1 MSRRI
6 LLHVGSPK
14 TGTTFLQ
21 QVIWSQRALA
31 REQGL
36 LLPSDSFSDHYLAS
50 LDVRGL
56 SHRPEHPAR
65 AVGMWQ
71 RLAAEAADW
80 PGDVLISHEL
90 FAAATDEQCKRA
102 IVALGDSAEVHVVVT
117 ARDLVRQIPAEWQEH
132 LKHRAVKGFSRFV
145 DDIRTDTSGSSW
157 FWRVQDPTG
166 VVSRW
171 GASLP
176 ASQVHVVTV
185 PQPGADPTLL
195 WTRFATLVGLEPA
208 AFKLTGFRSNPS
220 LHVEQ
225 AELLLRVNAALGD
238 KLPIPG
244 PYPAVVKNVFAHRVL
259 ADREGR
265 TLGMVGDDRDFAVRR
280 SHELVATLASSD
292 CDVVGDLQ
300 ELIPPDLHATGDE
313 AYEVAPPSDE
323 ILLAE
328 SVAGLVGLLEEYWRQ
343 HKELSTTKA
352 ERREL
357 RYGLQEARRQLEE
370 AAGARDRLLHDMQH
384 RPLRHLAIGLSTRWS
399 WLMALR
405 RAYRSARDSVR
416 RRAHRQPDRSGES

>member
-21 QVIWSQRALA
+21 QVLWSQRDLA

-50 LDVRGL
+50 LDVRDL
-56 SHRPEHPAR
+56 AHRPEHPPR

-71 RLAAEAADW
+71 RMAAEAVSW

-90 FAAATDEQCKRA
+90 LAAATGEQCKRA
-102 IVALGDSAEVHVVVT
+102 IDALGDTAEVHVVVT

-132 LKHRAVKGFSRFV
+132 LKHRAVKPFSRFV
-145 DDIRTDTSGSSW
+145 ADIRSDRTGSSW
-157 FWRVQDPTG
+157 FWMVQDYAD

-176 ASQVHVVTV
+176 MSQVHVVTV

-195 WTRFATLVGLEPA
+195 WTRFATLLGLDPN
-208 AFKLTGFRSNPS
+208 AFELTGSRSNPS
-220 LHVEQ
+220 LHLEQ
-225 AELLLRVNAALGD
+225 AELLRRVNAALGD

-244 PYPAVVKNVFAHRVL
+244 PYPAMVKNVFAHRVL
-259 ADREGR
+259 AKREGR
-265 TLGMVGDDRDFAVRR
+265 SLSMRGDDRAFAVQR
-280 SHELVATLASSD
+280 SHELVASLAGSG

-300 ELIPPDLHATGDE
+300 ELIPAESAALSEHAE
-313 AYEVAPPSDE
+313 EEAPPSDKV
-323 ILLAE
+323 LLEE
-328 SVAGLVGLLEEYWRQ
+328 SVAALVGLLDEHWT
-343 HKELSTTKA
+343 ELSTVKS

-357 RYGLQEARRQLEE
+357 RHGLDEAQRGLKEVTAE
-370 AAGARDRLLHDMQH
+370 RDRLLHDMQH

-399 WLMALR
+399 WMMALR
-405 RAYRSARDSVR
+405 RAYRSVRDAKR
-416 RRAHRQPDRSGES
+416 RRADREPDQKGDV